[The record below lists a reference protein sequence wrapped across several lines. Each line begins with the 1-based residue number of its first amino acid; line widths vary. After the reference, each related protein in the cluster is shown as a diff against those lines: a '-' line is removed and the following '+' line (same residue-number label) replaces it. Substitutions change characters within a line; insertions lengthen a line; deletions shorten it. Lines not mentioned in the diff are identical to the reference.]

1 VSYIVIVED
10 SIMRKVMVIGCFIA
24 GFLLLMIPNVNSI
37 EYQNQKNIIT
47 SEIEIMDY
55 SSFVKMVKQI
65 PKDELRALLKDTVQ
79 NLSDEP
85 AICNLLFLIFILFSF
100 TIFRVLLF
108 AFLIYVYAYLI
119 ECEWAI
125 IIKPS
130 LTTNTCNCN

>member
-1 VSYIVIVED
+1 
-10 SIMRKVMVIGCFIA
+10 MRKVMIIGCFIA

-47 SEIEIMDY
+47 SEIETMDY

-85 AICNLLFLIFILFSF
+85 AICDILFLIFIIFSL

-108 AFLIYVYAYLI
+108 AFLIYLYAYLI
-119 ECEWAI
+119 GCEWAI

-130 LTTNTCNCN
+130 LTINTCNCN

>member
-24 GFLLLMIPNVNSI
+24 GFLLMMIPNVNSI

-119 ECEWAI
+119 GCEWAI